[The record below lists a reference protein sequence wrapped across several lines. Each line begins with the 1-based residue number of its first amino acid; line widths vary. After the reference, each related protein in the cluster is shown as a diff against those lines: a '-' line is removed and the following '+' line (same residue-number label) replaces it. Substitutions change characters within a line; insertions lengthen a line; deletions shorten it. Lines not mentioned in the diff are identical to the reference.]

1 MNLSRYIFQQ
11 VPRKPVNQIDAFVC
25 RIAIT
30 KLLASAVLLVLAVGG
45 SNLLALQIRVVP
57 TVQQSNQADNR
68 EAAAPQKND
77 LQKQIDSIR
86 AQQQTA
92 ESKKKQLTQRISELQ
107 SELELIRSRGLAE
120 PGPYSF
126 IAFDQLQNELES
138 NQARSES
145 VASAVTVAAE
155 ALSSARSFK
164 ENKDASARLAKEA
177 LAANRDSAKQGEL
190 EVAAKAAELEAKL
203 ANETLKQR
211 RLANENE
218 QLNKQV
224 IELTIQIQQEK
235 RDRMA
240 GKVRFADSDLQEIL
254 VQIERREQE
263 LRQAITLAE
272 SKQQYEDRQWSDAR
286 RKIDEQGESAVAKE
300 ELAARRAARQLA
312 QQQLN
317 VLNLNLARLSASRE
331 VWNRRAK
338 VFNGGAANEELSQWA
353 LQTREAINNLNR
365 ERRVQ
370 VLGSDDVRKEIAAL
384 ESRLQTLN
392 EQTAE
397 LRPWIESQLA
407 SWREFL
413 IANDRNLVSI
423 DAALQWHEDLLA
435 EIEGDIQKWTLSER
449 LSSVW
454 ASVVDVWQMELASF
468 DDRPITVGKVIIGIL
483 LLFIGFLAARIISRL
498 LGNRLTRFGLNEGAV
513 AALKSLTFY
522 SLVVVFTLLSLRFA
536 NVPLTIFTLLGGAL
550 AIGVGFGSQAIISNF
565 ISGLIILAERPI
577 QVGDLV
583 KLDTLIGNVV
593 HIGARSTRV
602 RTGDNLD
609 IIVPNSKFLETNVL
623 NFTLGDDKYRTHI
636 IVGLAYGSP
645 TREATRL
652 LFKSAEE
659 HGQVLTNPKPFV
671 WFRDFGDNSLVFE
684 LHVWIKVRTL
694 GERLRI
700 ESDLRY
706 RVDQLFREA
715 GIVIAF
721 PQRDVHLD
729 LKQPLDIRMLSAD
742 SAHPSGEFD
751 DAA

>member
-203 ANETLKQR
+203 ANETLKLR

-652 LFKSAEE
+652 LIKSAEE